1 MGYTTL
7 TKALLIAGLALSA
20 SSTAIA
26 ADKAKPKL
34 MMGASAEML
43 AGPCFACHGR
53 NSSAGPASPTIA
65 GLSDEY
71 FTEVMA
77 GFATGEV
84 PSTIMG
90 RIAKGY
96 TEGEIQSL
104 SKYFGALEFGKAK
117 QKFDAKL
124 AKKGKKLHEKYCEK
138 CHADGG
144 TSAEDDAGILAGQ
157 WTQFVQWT
165 MDDYRSGKREMTKK
179 MKKKVNKLVKKKG
192 DAGFTALYNYY
203 ASQY

>member
-7 TKALLIAGLALSA
+7 SKALLVAGLALGVSYAVSA
-20 SSTAIA
+20 AE
-26 ADKAKPKL
+26 KPKL

-43 AGPCFACHGR
+43 ASSCFGCHGKEV
-53 NSSAGPASPTIA
+53 SAGPASPTIS
-65 GLSDEY
+65 GISDEY

-77 GFATGEV
+77 GFASGEV

-96 TEGEIQSL
+96 TKDEIKSL
-104 SKYFGALEFGKAK
+104 SKYYGALKFVKVK
-117 QKFDAKL
+117 QDFDAKL
-124 AKKGKKLHEKYCEK
+124 AKKGKKLHNKYCEK
-138 CHADGG
+138 CHAEGG

-165 MDDYRSGKREMTKK
+165 LDDYRSGAREMTKK
-179 MKKKVNKLVKKKG
+179 MKKKMAKLEKKEG
-192 DAGFTALYNYY
+192 EAGFTALFNYY
-203 ASQY
+203 ASQH

>member
-1 MGYTTL
+1 MGYTTI

-20 SSTAIA
+20 TSMAMA

-43 AGPCFACHGR
+43 SGSCFACHGR

-71 FTEVMA
+71 FNEVMA
-77 GFATGEV
+77 GFANGDV

-96 TEGEIQSL
+96 TEGEIKSM
-104 SKYFGALEFGKAK
+104 SKYFGAMKFDRVK

-124 AKKGKKLHEKYCEK
+124 AKKGKKLHKKYCEK
-138 CHADGG
+138 CHAEGG

-157 WTQFVQWT
+157 WTQFIQWT

-179 MKKKVNKLVKKKG
+179 MKKKIAKLDKKEG
-192 DAGFTALYNYY
+192 EAGYTALYNYY
-203 ASQY
+203 ASQH